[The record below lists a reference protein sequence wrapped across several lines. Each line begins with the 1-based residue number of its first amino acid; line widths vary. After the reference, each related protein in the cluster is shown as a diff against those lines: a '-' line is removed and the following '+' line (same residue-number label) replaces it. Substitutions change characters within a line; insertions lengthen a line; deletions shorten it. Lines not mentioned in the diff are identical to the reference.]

1 MENYI
6 FAVLRGLGDV
16 FLIAVSYGIALQYI
30 YEYSSLSSRLP
41 KYIGVIVC
49 ASLLS
54 FPYTGLNL
62 DTRIEIFTK
71 ITLAGFGGIY
81 FGLRNKERNQT

>member
-6 FAVLRGLGDV
+6 FAVLRGFGDV
-16 FLIAVSYGIALQYI
+16 FLIAVSYAIASQYI
-30 YEYSSLSSRLP
+30 YRYSFSSSRLP

-54 FPYTGLNL
+54 FPYTGLDL
-62 DTRIEIFTK
+62 DTRIEIFVK

-81 FGLRNKERNQT
+81 DGLRNKEKNQT